1 LSELAKKRLIAL
13 ESHSDLGSGAV
24 LAMHDLEIRG
34 GGNII
39 GEAQSGH
46 IKHIGY
52 GLYLRML
59 EDAIRELSGDSKEV
73 QKSVEVKLVIDAF
86 LNEELISE
94 DRLRLELYRRLTWC
108 ESVGDV
114 YEIAS
119 EIEDRFGKLDT
130 MTKQFIDVMA
140 IKILAKDKGISKV
153 SSFGENVFMEFEDES
168 KDRLILKSR
177 SKDGDDILATA
188 FDYLRTSCNNAN

>member
-1 LSELAKKRLIAL
+1 VR
-13 ESHSDLGSGAV
+13 
-24 LAMHDLEIRG
+24 
-34 GGNII
+34 
-39 GEAQSGH
+39 
-46 IKHIGY
+46 
-52 GLYLRML
+52 
-59 EDAIRELSGDSKEV
+59 
-73 QKSVEVKLVIDAF
+73 KSVEVKLVIDAF

-119 EIEDRFGKLDT
+119 EIEDRFGKLDV

-140 IKILAKDKGISKV
+140 IKLLAKDKGISKV
-153 SSFGENVFMEFEDES
+153 SSFGENVFMEFDDET

-177 SKDGDDILATA
+177 SKDGDDILACA
-188 FDYLRTSCNNAN
+188 FEYLRAVQNNTN